1 MLSVLSHSKMDSNQ
15 ILVTVCDDVSSAA
28 DSEESKGAAQVSH
41 LWVIHRPGTKHVEY
55 RAKGALKGTLMLLA
69 YDYATMLV
77 LEGGEGEDDSA
88 LLRWYTPA
96 VLTQCLSVVL
106 IFERCACSWKRL
118 QRLRG
123 HRWRVRCTVPTL

>member
-15 ILVTVCDDVSSAA
+15 ILITVCGNAASADDCV
-28 DSEESKGAAQVSH
+28 EVKGATQESY
-41 LWVIHRPGTKHVEY
+41 LWVIHRPGTKHAEY
-55 RAKGALKGTLMLLA
+55 RAKGALRKTLMLLA
-69 YDYATMLV
+69 YDYATILV

-118 QRLRG
+118 QRLRRR
-123 HRWRVRCTVPTL
+123 RWCVRRTVPTL